1 MRWMSVLIVSIIV
14 AGALLMAGIA
24 NAERVPV
31 LDEDND
37 GMDDN
42 WELANG
48 LDPTVDDSLED
59 KDGDGVTNIKEYLDY
74 SDPDDPEDSPTV
86 ISNRRLVFIGVAV
99 AAGVSAIMSSLGIG
113 IAGAAAAGVVGERP
127 DKFGKLI
134 IYQAMPMTQ
143 GIYGLLIAILVL
155 NFTGLT
161 DLNIEVLKNP
171 FIGWAALGIGIVIA
185 LSSFS
190 AIPQGM
196 TSASAA
202 AAFGRNNAIFGKGMI
217 FIVMSETL
225 AIFGL
230 LVALFL
236 ILASGML
243 G

>member
-1 MRWMSVLIVSIIV
+1 MII
-14 AGALLMAGIA
+14 AGALLFAGLA
-24 NAERVPV
+24 SADRVPIV
-31 LDEDND
+31 DEDND

-42 WELANG
+42 WEIKHG

-59 KDGDGVTNIKEYLDY
+59 KDGDGIPNIEEYLDY
-74 SDPDDPEDSPTV
+74 SNPDDPEDSPTV
-86 ISNRRLVFIGVAV
+86 ITNRRLVFIGVAI

-113 IAGAAAAGVVGERP
+113 IAGAAAAGVTAERP
-127 DKFGKLI
+127 ERGGKLI

-161 DLNIEVLKNP
+161 DLNIEVLRTP
-171 FIGWAALGIGIVIA
+171 FVGWAALVIGIVIA

-196 TSASAA
+196 TAASAA
-202 AAFGRNNAIFGKGMI
+202 AAFGRNKAVFGKGMI

-230 LVALFL
+230 LVAIFL